1 MQQMG
6 SSSRRSPA
14 ESQGFRPFLGTWR
27 RKGRKKEESLM
38 LENDPRARGPA
49 GQVLLRSLKVKTLWR
64 RSLTQE
70 MSVILSFLD
79 Q

>member
-1 MQQMG
+1 
-6 SSSRRSPA
+6 
-14 ESQGFRPFLGTWR
+14 
-27 RKGRKKEESLM
+27 M
-38 LENDPRARGPA
+38 LENDPRAGSPA
-49 GQVLLRSLKVKTLWR
+49 GQVLLRSLKVKALRR